1 MIQLQLK
8 NIHIPS
14 EYINRLSE
22 VTETPIKVI
31 GDIKQLILS
40 NCWKGAIKAVE
51 IAYGSYAEITST
63 TALENITTDIEFE
76 LEEEWF
82 LLHVYL
88 RNEDAMIAFEAV
100 NFELR
105 KKDTPQKDEQAIVD
119 KVFYTLYETQY
130 FQNNKIAY
138 FINKK
143 WIVENIFQRNQSID
157 SFWERIRKVK
167 SSTKCV
173 LGSKIYIDTSSLVSG
188 ASRLQTSEL
197 EMVQLNDLAVFVLNY
212 LLGYENEDYSSG
224 DDIHKV
230 TILAN
235 YLKFYDFQKPLP
247 SLESL
252 TKIAGLNRNKLQK
265 IFKEHF
271 GKTYYQFYQ
280 EARFLYAEELM
291 RKEGYNISETARKV
305 GFKHISHFSIY
316 FEKVMGYKPIIL
328 KKKNY

>member
-8 NIHIPS
+8 TIYKPS
-14 EYINRLSE
+14 DYLNRLSK
-22 VTETPIKVI
+22 VTDNPIKVTGAI
-31 GDIKQLILS
+31 RQLILS

-51 IAYGSYAEITST
+51 IAYGSYVEITST

-82 LLHVYL
+82 LLNIYL
-88 RNEDAMIAFEAV
+88 RNEDAMIVFETV
-100 NFELR
+100 NFELL
-105 KKDTPQKDEQAIVD
+105 KKNAPQKYRQGIVD
-119 KVFYTLYETQY
+119 KVFYTLYETQH

-167 SSTKCV
+167 ASTKCFV
-173 LGSKIYIDTSSLVSG
+173 GSKIYLDAISLVSG
-188 ASRLQTSEL
+188 AFRSQTSEL
-197 EMVQLNDLAVFVLNY
+197 EIVQLNDLAVSILNY
-212 LLGYENEDYSSG
+212 LLGYENEDDSSG

-230 TILAN
+230 TVLAN

-247 SLESL
+247 SLENL

-265 IFKEHF
+265 IFKTHF

-280 EARFLYAEELM
+280 EARFLFAAELM
-291 RKEGYNISETARKV
+291 RKEGCNISETARKV
-305 GFKHISHFSIY
+305 GFKHISHFSNY
-316 FEKVMGYKPIIL
+316 FERVMGYKPIIL
-328 KKKNY
+328 KKTH